1 MTLEDR
7 IYGQAL
13 AMAGEL
19 TQPQDALL
27 RCLSRAAKAAL
38 LARLRPG
45 ISPEDCPEEFAAA
58 GSLLA
63 FAAFLESD
71 GSPERFTAGEMTIQR
86 GDRSGAAGC
95 LRGQAEGIMAPYALG
110 DVVFLG
116 V

>member
-27 RCLSRAAKAAL
+27 RVLSRAAKSAL
-38 LARLRPG
+38 EARLRPG
-45 ISPEDCPEEFAAA
+45 IRAEDCPENFAAA

-71 GSPERFTAGEMTIQR
+71 GAPQRFTAGELTIQQ

-95 LRGQAEGIMAPYALG
+95 LRSQAEGIMAPYANG
-110 DVVFLG
+110 GAVFLG

>member
-1 MTLEDR
+1 MILEDR

-13 AMAGEL
+13 AMVGEL
-19 TQPQDALL
+19 SQSQEALL
-27 RCLSRAAKAAL
+27 RVLSRAAKTAL
-38 LARLRPG
+38 EARLRPG
-45 ISPEDCPEEFAAA
+45 IQAEDCPEAFAAA

-86 GDRSGAAGC
+86 GNRAGAAGS
-95 LRGQAEGIMAPYALG
+95 LRRQAEGIMAPYADSGVL
-110 DVVFLG
+110 LG

>member
-13 AMAGEL
+13 AMVGEL
-19 TQPQDALL
+19 SGHQDALL
-27 RCLSRAAKAAL
+27 RVLSRAARTAL
-38 LARLRPG
+38 EARLRPG
-45 ISPEDCPEEFAAA
+45 IRAEDCPEEFAAA

-71 GSPERFTAGEMTIQR
+71 GGPERFTAGEMTVQR
-86 GDRSGAAGC
+86 GDRSGAAGS
-95 LRGQAEGIMAPYALG
+95 LRRQAEGIMASYVTSG
-110 DVVFLG
+110 VFLG